1 MTKTG
6 FSVGGKR
13 INAFVIQRLLTN
25 EVIRMCHQAVNETLI
40 PDVCWRPTSWSQQG
54 MASNGGLTVVT
65 NTRIPTYRRISTG
78 HSSSV
83 GAVWP
88 TSQLAGR

>member
-40 PDVCWRPTSWSQQG
+40 PDVCWHQV
-54 MASNGGLTVVT
+54 L
-65 NTRIPTYRRISTG
+65 
-78 HSSSV
+78 
-83 GAVWP
+83 
-88 TSQLAGR
+88 LAGRSKAWQATVG